1 MIRHYNDELAKD
13 LGNLLNRVVTMTN
26 RYRGGSIPTPGPYG
40 ELEQDLQRVAAETR
54 SRAEAA
60 LEAWEIGNALSIIW
74 GLVRRTNQYIEQ
86 SEPWQLA
93 RQAEKQERLD
103 TVLYS
108 AAEAV
113 RLLAIYLAP
122 FIPSASNRILA
133 QLGLEPVGEAAWL
146 REGTWGGHVL
156 SHVSAGPQLSP
167 RIE

>member
-1 MIRHYNDELAKD
+1 KD

-26 RYRGGSIPTPGPYG
+26 RYRGGTIPAPGPVG
-40 ELEQDLQRVAAETR
+40 AFEQDLQRVATETH

-74 GLVRRTNQYIEQ
+74 GLVRRANQYIEQ
-86 SEPWQLA
+86 SEPWKLA
-93 RQAEKQERLD
+93 RQSDKQEQLD

-122 FIPSASNRILA
+122 FMPSASNRILS
-133 QLGLEPVGEAAWL
+133 QLGLEPVSETAWV
-146 REGTWGGHVL
+146 REGIWGSRAL
-156 SHVSAGPQLSP
+156 SHVSTGAQLFP
-167 RIE
+167 RIEV